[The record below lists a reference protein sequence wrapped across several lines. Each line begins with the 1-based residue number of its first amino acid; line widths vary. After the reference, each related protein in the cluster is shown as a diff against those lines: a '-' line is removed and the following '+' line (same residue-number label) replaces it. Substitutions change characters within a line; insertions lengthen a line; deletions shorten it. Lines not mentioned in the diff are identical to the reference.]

1 MFQRYL
7 RKHVAVSIRVVK
19 MYTARQP
26 LSPHGFSKFVKDVL
40 FAIYLMNRSLIFKGQ
55 LVLIFRE
62 RNVGL

>member
-7 RKHVAVSIRVVK
+7 RKHVAVCIRVVK
-19 MYTARQP
+19 MYKARQT

>member
-7 RKHVAVSIRVVK
+7 RKHVAVCIRVVK

-40 FAIYLMNRSLIFKGQ
+40 FAIYLMNRSKGQ

>member
-7 RKHVAVSIRVVK
+7 RKHVAVCIRVVK

-40 FAIYLMNRSLIFKGQ
+40 FAIYLNRSLIFKGQ